1 MLGYRD
7 SFLNEIGNLRA
18 TSETFQAYNP
28 RCYLIVG
35 RVSDLADEAARR
47 SFELFRSSQATVQVL
62 AFDEVRERLQ
72 GIRDVLVAEDADE
85 C

>member
-1 MLGYRD
+1 
-7 SFLNEIGNLRA
+7 
-18 TSETFQAYNP
+18 
-28 RCYLIVG
+28 
-35 RVSDLADEAARR
+35 VSDLADEAARR
-47 SFELFRSSQATVQVL
+47 SFELFRSSQTTVQVL